1 MCCSVN
7 IWTGPSCFTTV
18 AYCAQTCRMFSW
30 HFDNLTPVGLSTTC
44 QYCISL
50 LEPRT
55 YLPWLK
61 WVCNL
66 QLTCYW
72 HLPASNAAS
81 HLHDLKY
88 FSAYVHVRVIV
99 PFSFTRP
106 IILLKHG
113 EHPLLIWAGRS
124 TFMLCLLFSFLASY
138 KTSHGLL
145 LQCDPP
151 PPSSLF
157 YPHQSLSA
165 LNLLHSRDICQ
176 GVAFR
181 QGWCR
186 HVDESVSCVDRGN
199 CSFRDGDKSRDQR
212 AGVPLGGSTVA
223 LLFAVHIVVDWLQ
236 WNLSSSTDTD
246 SHSTRGIQSCS

>member
-30 HFDNLTPVGLSTTC
+30 HFYNLTPVGLSTTC

-72 HLPASNAAS
+72 HLPASNAAP

-88 FSAYVHVRVIV
+88 FSAYVHVRMTV

-151 PPSSLF
+151 PPS
-157 YPHQSLSA
+157 
-165 LNLLHSRDICQ
+165 LL
-176 GVAFR
+176 V
-181 QGWCR
+181 
-186 HVDESVSCVDRGN
+186 
-199 CSFRDGDKSRDQR
+199 
-212 AGVPLGGSTVA
+212 
-223 LLFAVHIVVDWLQ
+223 
-236 WNLSSSTDTD
+236 LSSSI
-246 SHSTRGIQSCS
+246 SFRSKLASFSWHLSGSCVSTGMMPPCWWISVLRWSWQLFFSWRG